1 MQILLASAAQA
12 FANTDCS
19 GYQAS
24 YPDHYCE
31 CYNDVIRLTSLDGL
45 KDLHFADSIWFK
57 TGSQTFI
64 KAGMTAYLFS
74 ETDVQVDIYQNC
86 KTDKKLYSF
95 TVPKNQTRDMDH
107 QSILDRLEQ
116 NGVAGMNTTIYVLF
130 YPVEQGAD
138 CRLMCY
144 PYNTGPNSTPEDP
157 LPVLTGM
164 TYVSSHAYDVYELK
178 AENIPAS
185 CALYTQWVE
194 PNNLPCHLRITRGS
208 VDGAVIAEHDFAS
221 AEAYYHFDMSLLAE
235 VRAAGESLYM
245 HYTHDAAAAGR
256 IITNEVFT
264 NHLLTDIVICQGK
277 GWEYAGQT
285 YTQPIVIPYD
295 TVWTSTIS
303 RDVYAYNLIVEEPQL
318 QYDTLALPTTQLP
331 YTYHDQTIANYGD
344 YELHIQSPGECH
356 EHIMLH
362 VRHRL
367 TTITTSV
374 DTTLCEGKPFV
385 GPDGKNYL
393 YDITFTDSVWH
404 NQDTLYVN
412 HLNVYF
418 NAMDIIHDTLRLKMN
433 ELPTRLYGTTIREFG
448 DYKFLTHDANLCPD
462 SLYLHIC
469 HDLAVRRDTV
479 EKILCQGMVYEHT
492 DGAVYTS
499 AVTLVDTVWTSAD
512 AQTITITQVQ
522 FVSGE
527 MQRDTL
533 ALKTTDLPYTY
544 RGKQVNSFGEHDLY
558 FAYGECEQL
567 VRLMVLHNVD
577 TVRLTVDTVLCEGM
591 VFDLGSAACTTSS
604 VLTEMEWTNP
614 DTYQITTY
622 NVVFTPPVP
631 VPDTLALNTTE
642 LPYLYRDQ
650 AMIDRFGDH
659 DITLTYTNAC
669 DERYL
674 LHVAHRVDT
683 IYQMIDTLLCQGRV
697 YEYKGVAFTA
707 DTMFVDTVA
716 HNVDTCMIYDVLV
729 EFTAP
734 ETQRETLYLKHA
746 DLPYLYRGQYT
757 IPVGGLGQE
766 YDVLLHYA
774 DACDERY
781 LVDVVHAVDT
791 LHVTIDTTLCQGMA
805 YDHHGELHTAA
816 ATLLHTEWLDA
827 DTYQITTTRLHFAAP
842 EAVRDTLA
850 LKTTD
855 LPYLYRNQQVISDF
869 GNYDITLRTP
879 GACDERYLVHVA
891 HRVDTIYQVADS
903 TICYYYYAPSFEY
916 EGKWYTTE
924 MTFTKLIQLNA
935 DTVLMDVLNVR
946 FADEPMAVYDTLA
959 LRASQ
964 FPYKYQLPD
973 RSYLTIKNFGDYD
986 KEYEDYYSWCVEHLY
1001 LHVYP
1006 AVDTVRVVVDTTLCQ
1021 GMSFTYGAQ
1030 TFTRDTAFVETAQL
1044 DDITYQITSVSVHFA
1059 APEAVRDTLALKT
1072 TELPYLYRNQEVI
1085 SAFGDYDIT
1094 IHTPDACDERYLL
1107 CVYHQVDTLYQSV
1120 DTTLCQGMS
1129 FTYGAL
1135 TIVGDTT
1142 FVETSMP
1149 NEDTY
1154 LITTLTVIFTAPEA
1168 VRDTLTLKTTDL
1180 PYLYRNQQTI
1190 AAFGDYDITI
1200 HTPDACD
1207 ERYLL
1212 CVWHQVDTVF
1222 TAVDTTLCQGRVYT
1236 HNEVEYTV
1244 DTTLVDY
1251 LAPNED
1257 MVEVQEITLVF
1268 VAPEMEYDTLL
1279 LTTEQLLA
1287 GYHYE
1292 PADTMIY
1299 AAGEYFFEI
1308 VAYNE
1313 CTRHLTLTVNEEIL
1327 SSLDELPAQQQPRLI
1342 MHGGKV
1348 YILRGKQCFTLL
1360 GEPVR
1365 VGVKE

>member
-57 TGSQTFI
+57 TGSQTFT

-74 ETDVQVDIYQNC
+74 ESDVQVDIYQNC

-95 TVPKNQTRDMDH
+95 AVPKNQTRDMDH

-194 PNNLPCHLRITRGS
+194 PNNLPCRLRITRGS

-331 YTYHDQTIANYGD
+331 YTYHGQTIANYGD

-855 LPYLYRNQQVISDF
+855 LPYLYRNQQ
-869 GNYDITLRTP
+869 
-879 GACDERYLVHVA
+879 
-891 HRVDTIYQVADS
+891 
-903 TICYYYYAPSFEY
+903 
-916 EGKWYTTE
+916 
-924 MTFTKLIQLNA
+924 
-935 DTVLMDVLNVR
+935 
-946 FADEPMAVYDTLA
+946 
-959 LRASQ
+959 
-964 FPYKYQLPD
+964 
-973 RSYLTIKNFGDYD
+973 
-986 KEYEDYYSWCVEHLY
+986 
-1001 LHVYP
+1001 
-1006 AVDTVRVVVDTTLCQ
+1006 
-1021 GMSFTYGAQ
+1021 
-1030 TFTRDTAFVETAQL
+1030 
-1044 DDITYQITSVSVHFA
+1044 
-1059 APEAVRDTLALKT
+1059 
-1072 TELPYLYRNQEVI
+1072 
-1085 SAFGDYDIT
+1085 
-1094 IHTPDACDERYLL
+1094 
-1107 CVYHQVDTLYQSV
+1107 
-1120 DTTLCQGMS
+1120 
-1129 FTYGAL
+1129 
-1135 TIVGDTT
+1135 
-1142 FVETSMP
+1142 
-1149 NEDTY
+1149 
-1154 LITTLTVIFTAPEA
+1154 
-1168 VRDTLTLKTTDL
+1168 
-1180 PYLYRNQQTI
+1180 TI

-1279 LTTEQLLA
+1279 LTTEQLLT